1 VLGWIA
7 LAITVKQAEA
17 FYWVAK
23 LGSVIEASAHLNL
36 AQSTLSKRISE
47 LEAIIGTSLFDRGNR
62 AIVLTRTGENLIP
75 IAGDLIRLEVRF
87 RESAIGAL
95 AFSGPFRFGVTE
107 LVALTWLP
115 KLIVAIKET
124 YPDVIPEPEVD
135 ASVNLFSKLKDYRL
149 DLVVGLDPP
158 SEGGFSSV
166 PLDSVAL
173 QWMCAPNF
181 GPMDDVV
188 PLREIA
194 TYPVLTQ
201 TEGSGLHRLVLDY
214 ASGSEV
220 KLNRIVRC
228 NSLTVL
234 ATLAAAGLGITVLNE
249 HYFQPEIANGLLR
262 VIRTSPELPP
272 ASYYASFRSDA
283 LDPLAHNVALLA
295 RACCDFSIRRSAMV

>member
-1 VLGWIA
+1 

-23 LGSVIEASAHLNL
+23 LGSMIEASAHLNL

-47 LEAIIGTSLFDRGNR
+47 LEAIIGAALFDRGNR
-62 AIVLTRTGENLIP
+62 SIVLTRTGENLVP
-75 IAGDLIRLEVRF
+75 IAEDLIRLEIRF

-115 KLIVAIKET
+115 RLIVAIKKA
-124 YPDVIPEPEVD
+124 YPNVIPEPEVD
-135 ASVNLFSKLKDYRL
+135 ASVILFNKLKDHRL

-158 SEGGFSSV
+158 PGAGIRSV
-166 PLDSVAL
+166 LLDSIAL

-181 GPMDDVV
+181 GPVGDVV

-194 TYPVLTQ
+194 SYPVLTQ

-214 ASGSEV
+214 ASGSDV

-249 HYFQPEIANGLLR
+249 HYFQPEIASGLLR
-262 VIRTSPELPP
+262 VIRTTPELPP
-272 ASYYASFRSDA
+272 VSYYAGFRSDA

-295 RACCDFSIRRSAMV
+295 RECCDFSIRRSAAI